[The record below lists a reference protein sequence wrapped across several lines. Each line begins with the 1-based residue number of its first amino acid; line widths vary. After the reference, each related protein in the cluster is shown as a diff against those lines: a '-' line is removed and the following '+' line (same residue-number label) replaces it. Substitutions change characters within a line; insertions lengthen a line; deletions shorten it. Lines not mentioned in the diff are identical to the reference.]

1 VVKRLRAFFKG
12 TYLGLMLL
20 FLYAPIFVLM
30 AYSFNE
36 NKTMGNWKGFSFKW
50 YEALFRDHAVMEAL
64 MVTLTIAVLSAL
76 IATVIGTFAA
86 IGIHS
91 MKKGPRALIE
101 NVSQLPVV
109 NPDLVT
115 GISLMMI
122 FGFLSPYIGIFRDGY
137 TRLLIAH
144 ITFNIPYV
152 IFSVLP
158 KLRQSSNQLYEAA
171 LDLGC
176 TPMMA
181 LRKVVIPDIMPGIV
195 SGFILAFTLS
205 LDDFVVS
212 YFTSSNVQNLSIYI
226 YGIARRGINPKINA
240 LSTLM
245 FVAVV
250 TLLLIV
256 NLKSIREEKAAAAQ
270 NKKVSRKN
278 A

>member
-1 VVKRLRAFFKG
+1 MVKRLRGFFKG

-30 AYSFNE
+30 VYSFNE
-36 NKTMGNWKGFSFKW
+36 SKTMGHWTGFSLKW
-50 YEALFRDHAVMEAL
+50 YEALFRDSAVMEAL
-64 MVTLTIAVLSAL
+64 AVTLSIAVLSAF

-86 IGIHS
+86 IGMYS
-91 MKKGPRALIE
+91 MKKGPRRVIE
-101 NVSQLPVV
+101 NISQLPVV

-115 GISLMMI
+115 GISMMMI
-122 FGFLSPYIGIFRDGY
+122 FAFLGSYNGIFKDGY
-137 TRLLIAH
+137 VRLLIAH

-152 IFSVLP
+152 IFSVMP

-181 LRKVVIPDIMPGIV
+181 LRKVVIPDIMPGVV

-212 YFTSSNVQNLSIYI
+212 YFTTTNVQNLSIYI

-250 TLLLIV
+250 TLLLVV
-256 NLKSIREEKAAAAQ
+256 NLKSIREEKAAAIQ
-270 NKKVSRKN
+270 KKKVSRKT